1 VAAPG
6 GVLVTTRLKLKP
18 GQKGTKNLLAK
29 YGDAL
34 LCVRYRYDVQSR
46 TRSKTVE
53 LIVER
58 KPWTPPAHRFKDDTH
73 VPVRIGYDD
82 TALRDQGCARKLGS
96 EDTGMAYPVRE
107 NQRYR
112 IGKAYNI
119 TNPSEQ
125 VRFVIL

>member
-1 VAAPG
+1 MTA
-6 GVLVTTRLKLKP
+6 TIKLRP

-58 KPWTPPAHRFKDDTH
+58 NPWTPPSHRFKNDTH
-73 VPVRIGYDD
+73 VPVRIGYDEK
-82 TALRDQGCARKLGS
+82 TLREMAKAAQGKWDPKTR
-96 EDTGMAYPVRE
+96 VWHI
-107 NQRYR
+107 QF
-112 IGKAYNI
+112 GKI
-119 TNPSEQ
+119 KGTELE
-125 VRFVIL
+125 RFIIA